1 MESLAPEI
9 EPFGLHT
16 TVVNPGFFRTELLTT
31 ESTNYVPASIE
42 DYAERDAAQREF
54 WDSMNGQQIGDP
66 AKLAQALLTI
76 TDEEEPPFRFIAGAD
91 ALAQAEDKLA
101 ERQRQIDAYRA
112 LSSSLA
118 LDEAETVASARIG
131 APAASRSSPARA
143 RAIPSER
150 RAGRAGCAVRPIFD
164 ITIFAAARAS
174 PLPDNHLNP
183 LACDAAQ
190 RVPTG
195 LWSTVG
201 LTEATISRPGSTGT
215 RQPRL
220 PKGSACAQLQRVGQT
235 AHHRG

>member
-1 MESLAPEI
+1 
-9 EPFGLHT
+9 
-16 TVVNPGFFRTELLTT
+16 
-31 ESTNYVPASIE
+31 
-42 DYAERDAAQREF
+42 
-54 WDSMNGQQIGDP
+54 MNGQQIGDP

-183 LACDAAQ
+183 LAWDAAH